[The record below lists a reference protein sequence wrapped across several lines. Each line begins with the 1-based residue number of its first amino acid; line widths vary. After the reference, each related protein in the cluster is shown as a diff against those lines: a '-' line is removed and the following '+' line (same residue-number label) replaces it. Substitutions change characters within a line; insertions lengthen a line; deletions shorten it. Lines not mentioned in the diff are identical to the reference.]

1 MKGKRYSPVEVNV
14 DDQQEGR
21 LKKAIERKG
30 GVTVRLTLTKPRKHT
45 FLFTQGQIAKLE
57 RAHASGSTYF
67 SIKLTPPQVRA
78 NIEHTGGFLWALAR
92 RFGPMILKSL
102 ASYAGSKIVDK
113 LSKKKEGSGL
123 FLQKNGHCGKVQMVK
138 GGGLYLNPHP
148 RFHGGEGLFEA
159 DEGEI
164 KGDGLLLG
172 DNSPFKNVPLL
183 NILL

>member
-21 LKKAIERKG
+21 LKKAIEKSR
-30 GVTVRLTLTKPRKHT
+30 GVTVRLTLTEPKKHT
-45 FLFTQGQIAKLE
+45 FLFTKGQIAKLE
-57 RAHASGSTYF
+57 RAQASGSTYF
-67 SIKLTPPQVRA
+67 SIKLTAPQVKA
-78 NIEHTGGFLWALAR
+78 NTEHTGGFLWALAR

-148 RFHGGEGLFEA
+148 RIHGGEGLFEA

>member
-1 MKGKRYSPVEVNV
+1 MKRYSPTEVNV

-30 GVTVRLTLTKPRKHT
+30 GVTVRLTLTEPKKHT
-45 FLFTQGQIAKLE
+45 FLFTKGQITKIE
-57 RAHASGSTYF
+57 RAQLQGHTYL
-67 SIKLTPPQVRA
+67 SIKLSAPQVRA
-78 NIEHTGGFLWALAR
+78 NTEHTGGFLWALAR

-138 GGGLYLNPHP
+138 GGGLYPHP
-148 RFHGGEGLFEA
+148 RIHGGEGLFEA
-159 DEGEI
+159 NEGDV

-172 DNSPFKNVPLL
+172 ENSPFKNVPLL